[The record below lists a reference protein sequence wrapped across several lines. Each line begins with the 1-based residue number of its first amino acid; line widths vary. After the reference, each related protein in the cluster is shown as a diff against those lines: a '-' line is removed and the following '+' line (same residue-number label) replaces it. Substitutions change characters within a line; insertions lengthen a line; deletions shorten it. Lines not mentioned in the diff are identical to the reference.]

1 MATNM
6 QTVEINQLE
15 ETARQIRV
23 EIIRAVY
30 TAKAGHLGG
39 PLSAA
44 DVLAALYFH
53 VMQIRP
59 DEPAWPG
66 RDRFILSKGHC
77 SIGLYA
83 TMALRGYFPVAELAT
98 FDAAGTR
105 LQGHPDMTKLPG
117 IDISS
122 GSLGM
127 GISAGVGMALGAHL
141 KGQTDIRTYVM
152 LGDGE
157 CQEGEVWEAAM
168 VAARY
173 GLDNLVAI
181 VDHNKLQQYGW
192 PGDGPDGRLAP
203 EEPGELVA
211 KWSAFGWRVLEVD
224 GHNMSAVVDVLQ
236 RARVGDGRPTAVISH
251 TVKGKGVSFM
261 EGHFYWH
268 TRVIKP
274 DEFATAMAD
283 LGEPVATTNGGS
295 R

>member
-1 MATNM
+1 
-6 QTVEINQLE
+6 
-15 ETARQIRV
+15 
-23 EIIRAVY
+23 
-30 TAKAGHLGG
+30 
-39 PLSAA
+39 
-44 DVLAALYFH
+44 
-53 VMQIRP
+53 
-59 DEPAWPG
+59 
-66 RDRFILSKGHC
+66 
-77 SIGLYA
+77 
-83 TMALRGYFPVAELAT
+83 
-98 FDAAGTR
+98 
-105 LQGHPDMTKLPG
+105 
-117 IDISS
+117 
-122 GSLGM
+122 
-127 GISAGVGMALGAHL
+127 
-141 KGQTDIRTYVM
+141 M

-211 KWSAFGWRVLEVD
+211 KWTAFGWRVLEVD

-236 RARVGDGRPTAVISH
+236 RAGVGDGRPTAVISH